1 MNACLGLFGLASYET
16 ARRTK
21 EVGIRKALGATSA
34 EVVAHFVKSFV
45 MLALL
50 ANVIACPLSFFLMR
64 LIFRSINYP
73 YPLRMGPLVFLQAGV
88 ISVILAIVTVS
99 VQTLRAA
106 SVSPVNA
113 LRYE

>member
-1 MNACLGLFGLASYET
+1 
-16 ARRTK
+16 
-21 EVGIRKALGATSA
+21 
-34 EVVAHFVKSFV
+34 
-45 MLALL
+45 
-50 ANVIACPLSFFLMR
+50 MR

-106 SVSPVNA
+106 SVNPVNA